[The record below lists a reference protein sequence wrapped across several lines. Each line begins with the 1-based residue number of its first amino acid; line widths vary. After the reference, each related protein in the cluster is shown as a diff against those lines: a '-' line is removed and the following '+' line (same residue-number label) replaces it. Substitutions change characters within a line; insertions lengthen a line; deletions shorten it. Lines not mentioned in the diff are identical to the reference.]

1 VGYTGM
7 MDSDAIE
14 YGLKAIEEECVVE
27 ALIHPCKYSNST
39 KDSHTKE
46 FGITQ
51 NLTLKDTITRLGFEI
66 TNYKNI

>member
-1 VGYTGM
+1 M

-14 YGLKAIEEECVVE
+14 YGLKALEEECIVE
-27 ALIHPCKYSNST
+27 ALIHPCKYDNSI

-51 NLTLKDTITRLGFEI
+51 NKTLQDTITRLGFEI
-66 TNYKNI
+66 TNYKNLR